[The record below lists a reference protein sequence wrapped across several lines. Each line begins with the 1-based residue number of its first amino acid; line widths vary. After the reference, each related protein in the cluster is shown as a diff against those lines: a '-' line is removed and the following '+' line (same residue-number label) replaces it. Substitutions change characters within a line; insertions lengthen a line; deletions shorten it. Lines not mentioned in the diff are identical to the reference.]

1 VLALPARRSGII
13 GRVTDEGRALARE
26 LWARYESVH
35 AVTYFHRK
43 ALAAAEEAGLRG
55 FWRGY
60 FAQRAAPL
68 GPVGEAAVR
77 ASFFG
82 FAPAMTARALPAVW
96 DLASPAEALAA
107 RLDGAGRALAD
118 LLPDLDVRP
127 ADDLW
132 AVASALPCDGRVLA
146 AANAALPRPDDP
158 RQRLWQAT
166 TVLREH
172 RGDGHVAALLTAGLT
187 GIESLV
193 LRTAS
198 DLDRAVTQAAR
209 GWTDDEWSA
218 TADALLSRGLLVA
231 EDRISAAGRDL
242 LAHVEQVTD
251 ELAWDGWT
259 RAGGTADGARELVR
273 DLHGPATR
281 CHDVLP
287 AVHPIGVLEI
297 EPAGS

>member
-1 VLALPARRSGII
+1 M
-13 GRVTDEGRALARE
+13 TDEGRALARE

-35 AVTYFHRK
+35 AVTYFHPK
-43 ALAAAEEAGLRG
+43 ALAAAEAAGLRG

-68 GPVGEAAVR
+68 GPVGEAPAR

-82 FAPAMTARALPAVW
+82 FAAAMTARALPAVW

-107 RLDGAGRALAD
+107 RLDGAGAALAD
-118 LLPDLDVRP
+118 LLPDLDVRL

-146 AANAALPRPDDP
+146 AANAALPPPDDP
-158 RQRLWQAT
+158 RGRLWQAA

-198 DLDRAVTQAAR
+198 DLDRPVVQAAR
-209 GWTDDEWSA
+209 GWTDEEWST
-218 TADALLSRGLLVA
+218 TAGALRSRGLLHA
-231 EDRISAAGRDL
+231 EDEISDAGRDL
-242 LAHVEQVTD
+242 LARVEQTTD
-251 ELAWDGWT
+251 DLAWDGWT
-259 RAGGTADGARELVR
+259 RAGGTVADARRLVR
-273 DLHGPATR
+273 DLHDPALR
-281 CHDVLP
+281 CHGVLP

-297 EPAGS
+297 EPAG